1 MEIKKEEILI
11 MQLWTKEHAISVLP
25 ALAIMLLLCAVFR
38 IALRKKSLETR
49 MIPFKIVAIVVVLLE
64 IGKQVLSFRQG
75 YDLYHIP
82 LHYCSLFIFMLPI
95 MAFYRGK
102 HQAKIGCITAAI
114 CSAVF
119 LMMLIY
125 PNLIYGSWNVINYF
139 EGYFDFHTVTVHLLI
154 MFAFLLIPT
163 LELHTPAKKGEQKA
177 VIIFIIC
184 FCAVS
189 ATAAQLLETNY
200 NNFYVC
206 NIPPLEAVRQAVEA
220 VTGTLLAKI
229 FYVLC
234 VTVMDILFT
243 TGAYWFYRGLRRL
256 VVGKVATPV

>member
-1 MEIKKEEILI
+1 

-25 ALAIMLLLCAVFR
+25 SLAVMLLLCVVFR
-38 IALRKKSLETR
+38 LTIGKKSLEIR
-49 MIPFKIVAIVVVLLE
+49 MIPFKIVAILVVLLE
-64 IGKQVLSFRQG
+64 IGKQGLSFARG

-102 HQAKIGCITAAI
+102 HMDKVGGITAAL
-114 CSAVF
+114 CGAEF
-119 LMMLIY
+119 LMMIIY
-125 PNLIYGSWNVINYF
+125 PVLIFGDWNVRNYF
-139 EGYFDFHTVTVHLLI
+139 GNFFDFHTVTVHILI
-154 MFAFLLIPT
+154 MFAFLLI
-163 LELHTPAKKGEQKA
+163 LALDLHTPAKKGEQKA
-177 VIIFIIC
+177 VIIFILC

-200 NNFYVC
+200 NNFYQC
-206 NIPPLEAVRQAVEA
+206 NIPPLESLRQAVEA

-234 VTVMDILFT
+234 VTLMDVLFT
-243 TGAYWFYRGLRRL
+243 SGAYWAYRGLRKL
-256 VVGKVATPV
+256 VVGKTATPV

>member
-1 MEIKKEEILI
+1 

-25 ALAIMLLLCAVFR
+25 SLAVMLLLCFMLR
-38 IALRKKSLETR
+38 ITIGKKSFETR
-49 MIPFKIVAIVVVLLE
+49 MIPFKILAVLVVLLE
-64 IGKQVLSFRQG
+64 IGKQVTSFSRG

-102 HQAKIGCITAAI
+102 HQDKVGGITAAL
-114 CSAVF
+114 CSAEF
-119 LMMLIY
+119 IMMIIY
-125 PNLIYGSWNVINYF
+125 PNLIYGAWNVRDYF
-139 EGYFDFHTVTVHLLI
+139 VNFLDFHTVTVHILI
-154 MFAFLLIPT
+154 MFAFLLIPV
-163 LELHTPAKKGEQKA
+163 LNLHTPAKKGEVKA
-177 VIIFIIC
+177 VIIFILC

-200 NNFYVC
+200 NNFYQC
-206 NIPPLEAVRQAVEA
+206 NIPPLETLRQAVEA
-220 VTGTLLAKI
+220 VTGTLVAKI

-243 TGAYWFYRGLRRL
+243 TGAYWMYRGVRKL
-256 VVGKVATPV
+256 VSGKIATPV

>member
-1 MEIKKEEILI
+1 ME
-11 MQLWTKEHAISVLP
+11 LWTKEHAISVLP
-25 ALAIMLLLCAVFR
+25 GLAVMLLLCAVFR
-38 IALRKKSLETR
+38 ITLGKKSFETR
-49 MIPFKIVAIVVVLLE
+49 MIPFKVVAVLVVLLE
-64 IGKQVLSFRQG
+64 IGKQALSFARG

-102 HQAKIGCITAAI
+102 HQDKIGGITAAL

-119 LMMLIY
+119 LMMIIY
-125 PNLIYGSWNVINYF
+125 PNLIYGSWNVIDYF
-139 EGYFDFHTVTVHLLI
+139 KGYFDFHTVTVHLLI
-154 MFAFLLIPT
+154 MFAFLLIPA
-163 LELHTPAKKGEQKA
+163 LNLHTPAKKGEQKA

-184 FCAVS
+184 FCIVS

-200 NNFYVC
+200 NNFYKC
-206 NIPPLEAVRQAVEA
+206 NIPPLEALRQSVAA
-220 VTGTLLAKI
+220 VTAEWFSKV

-243 TGAYWFYRGLRRL
+243 TGAYWAYRGLRRL
-256 VVGKVATPV
+256 LNGKVATPV

>member
-1 MEIKKEEILI
+1 ME
-11 MQLWTKEHAISVLP
+11 LWTHEHVISVLP
-25 ALAIMLLLCAVFR
+25 GLAVMLLLCAVFR
-38 IALRKKSLETR
+38 ITLGKKSFEVR
-49 MIPFKIVAIVVVLLE
+49 MIPFKIVAVLVVLLE
-64 IGKQVLSFRQG
+64 IGKQALSFARG

-102 HQAKIGCITAAI
+102 HQDKVGGITAAL
-114 CSAVF
+114 CSSVF
-119 LMMLIY
+119 LMMIIY

-139 EGYFDFHTVTVHLLI
+139 KGYFDFHTVTVHLLI
-154 MFAFLLIPT
+154 MFAYLLIPA
-163 LELHTPAKKGEQKA
+163 LNLHTPAQKGEQKA

-200 NNFYVC
+200 NNFYQC
-206 NIPPLEAVRQAVEA
+206 NIPPLEAVRQSVAA
-220 VTGTLLAKI
+220 VTAEWFSKI

-243 TGAYWFYRGLRRL
+243 TGAYWAYRGLRRL
-256 VVGKVATPV
+256 INGKVATPV

>member
-1 MEIKKEEILI
+1 

-25 ALAIMLLLCAVFR
+25 SLAAMLLLCVVLR
-38 IALRKKSLETR
+38 ITIGKKSFETR
-49 MIPFKIVAIVVVLLE
+49 MIPFKVVAVLVVLLE
-64 IGKQVLSFRQG
+64 IGKQAFSFARG

-102 HQAKIGCITAAI
+102 HQDKVGGITAAL
-114 CSAVF
+114 CSSVF
-119 LMMLIY
+119 LMMIIY
-125 PNLIYGSWNVINYF
+125 PNLIYGSWNVNNYWNVF
-139 EGYFDFHTVTVHLLI
+139 KDVKNAYFDFHTVTVHLLI
-154 MFAFLLIPT
+154 MFAFLLIPA
-163 LELHTPAKKGEQKA
+163 LNLHTPAKKGEQKA
-177 VIIFIIC
+177 VIIYIIC

-200 NNFYVC
+200 NNFYQC
-206 NIPPLEAVRQAVEA
+206 NIPPLEALRQAVEA
-220 VTGTLLAKI
+220 VTGTLVAKI

-243 TGAYWFYRGLRRL
+243 TGAYWVYRGVRRL
-256 VVGKVATPV
+256 VNGKVSTPV

>member
-1 MEIKKEEILI
+1 ME
-11 MQLWTKEHAISVLP
+11 LWTKEHAISVLP
-25 ALAIMLLLCAVFR
+25 ALAVMILLCWVFR
-38 IALRKKSLETR
+38 VTIGKKSFEIR
-49 MIPFKIVAIVVVLLE
+49 MIPFKIVAILVVLLE
-64 IGKQVLSFRQG
+64 IGKQALSFAQG

-102 HQAKIGCITAAI
+102 HQDKVGGITAAI

-119 LMMLIY
+119 IMMIIY
-125 PNLIYGSWNVINYF
+125 PALIFGSWNVTNYF
-139 EGYFDFHTVTVHLLI
+139 KGFFDFHTVTVHLLI
-154 MFAFLLIPT
+154 MFAFLLIPS
-163 LELHTPAKKGEQKA
+163 LNLHTPAKKGEQKA

-189 ATAAQLLETNY
+189 ATAAQLMEVNF
-200 NNFYVC
+200 NNFYQC
-206 NIPPLEAVRQAVEA
+206 NIPPLEAVRQAVAA
-220 VTGTLLAKI
+220 VTAEWFSKI

-243 TGAYWFYRGLRRL
+243 TGAYWAYRGLRKL
-256 VVGKVATPV
+256 LCGKVATPV

>member
-1 MEIKKEEILI
+1 
-11 MQLWTKEHAISVLP
+11 MQLWTKEHA
-25 ALAIMLLLCAVFR
+25 LAILPSLAVMLLLCVVFR
-38 IALRKKSLETR
+38 ITLGKKSLEIR
-49 MIPFKIVAIVVVLLE
+49 MIPFKIVAILVVLLE
-64 IGKQVLSFRQG
+64 IGKQVLSFQRG

-102 HQAKIGCITAAI
+102 HQDKVGGITAAI

-119 LMMLIY
+119 IMMLIY
-125 PNLIYGSWNVINYF
+125 PALIFGDWNVRNYF
-139 EGYFDFHTVTVHLLI
+139 GDYFDFHTVTVHILI
-154 MFAFLLIPT
+154 MFAFLLIPF
-163 LELHTPAKKGEQKA
+163 LKLHTPAKKGEQKA

-184 FCAVS
+184 FCIVS

-200 NNFYVC
+200 NNFYQC
-206 NIPPLEAVRQAVEA
+206 NIPPLEALRQSVAA
-220 VTGTLLAKI
+220 VTAEWFSKV

-243 TGAYWFYRGLRRL
+243 TGAYWAYRGLRRL
-256 VVGKVATPV
+256 LNGKVATPV

>member
-1 MEIKKEEILI
+1 ME
-11 MQLWTKEHAISVLP
+11 LWTHEHVISVLP
-25 ALAIMLLLCAVFR
+25 GLAVMLLLCAVFR
-38 IALRKKSLETR
+38 ITLGKKSFEVR
-49 MIPFKIVAIVVVLLE
+49 MIPFKIVAVLVVLLE
-64 IGKQVLSFRQG
+64 IGKQALSFARG

-102 HQAKIGCITAAI
+102 HQDKVGGITAAL
-114 CSAVF
+114 CSSVF
-119 LMMLIY
+119 LMMIIY

-139 EGYFDFHTVTVHLLI
+139 KGYFDFHTVTVHLLI
-154 MFAFLLIPT
+154 MFAYLLIPA
-163 LELHTPAKKGEQKA
+163 LNLHTPAQKGEQKA

-200 NNFYVC
+200 NNFYQC
-206 NIPPLEAVRQAVEA
+206 NIPPLEAVRQSVAA
-220 VTGTLLAKI
+220 VTAEWFSKI

-243 TGAYWFYRGLRRL
+243 TGAYWAYRGLRRL
-256 VVGKVATPV
+256 INGKVATLV